1 MVPPTSMAAPTRS
14 MLVGSGWHAPLFR
27 SEAGSFAEIQDVIHP
42 RVVIV
47 AGIPDISESSLIDR
61 LLYPFCKSSERPSA
75 ELVASCFNENYPEV
89 DQTVMVRVH
98 RLGFVEDNTTKLLER
113 EVGALL
119 HNQGRLI
126 DLEKPDLT
134 LMIHPCGP
142 ATEPMHPESESVN
155 EHGWVWGIVNQEG
168 QGGGPFASRAAT
180 DRAYFRPVSLDP
192 RLARTMV
199 NLTRF
204 LGKPPEQI
212 FDPFCGT
219 GGILIEAALSGIRVY
234 GSDLDARMVEGTRQN
249 LEQIKVDSSLYEL
262 FTHDATQLEGL
273 WNKME
278 SSAFVFD
285 PPYGRN
291 SWSDG
296 EGMNLIQ
303 RTVQSCQSICIGCF
317 VILLPISPDIADL
330 IRAGKTIQ
338 ALDGEDEMF
347 SRFLDEQNLRIDVAH
362 PIHVHRSLAR
372 LLLRLQP
379 N

>member
-1 MVPPTSMAAPTRS
+1 MVPPTTMATPPRS

-27 SEAGSFAEIQDVIHP
+27 SEAGSFAEIHDVFHP

-47 AGIPDISESSLIDR
+47 EGIPDISESSLIDR
-61 LLYPFCKSSERPSA
+61 LLYPFSKSKKRPTA
-75 ELVASCFNENYPEV
+75 EQLASWFNENNPEV

-98 RLGFVEDNTTKLLER
+98 RLGLVKDDTTKLLES

-119 HNQGRLI
+119 HDQGRVI

-142 ATEPMHPESESVN
+142 ATEPMHPESEYVN
-155 EHGWVWGIVNQEG
+155 ENGWVWGVINQEG
-168 QGGGPFASRAAT
+168 QGGGPFALRGAT

-204 LGKPPEQI
+204 LGKPPQQI

-219 GGILIEAALSGIRVY
+219 GGIPIEAALSGIRVY

-249 LEQIKVDSSLYEL
+249 LEQIKADSSLYEL
-262 FTHDATQLEGL
+262 FSHDATQIERL
-273 WNKME
+273 WGKME
-278 SSAFVFD
+278 NSAFVFD

-296 EGMNLIQ
+296 QGMNLIQ
-303 RTVQSCQSICIGCF
+303 RTVQSCQTICDGCF
-317 VILLPISPDIADL
+317 VILLPISPDIVDL
-330 IRAGKTIQ
+330 ILAGKTVQ
-338 ALDGEDEMF
+338 ALDGEGEMF
-347 SRFLDEQNLRIDVAH
+347 SSFLAEQNLRIDVAH

-379 N
+379 S

>member
-1 MVPPTSMAAPTRS
+1 
-14 MLVGSGWHAPLFR
+14 
-27 SEAGSFAEIQDVIHP
+27 
-42 RVVIV
+42 
-47 AGIPDISESSLIDR
+47 
-61 LLYPFCKSSERPSA
+61 
-75 ELVASCFNENYPEV
+75 
-89 DQTVMVRVH
+89 
-98 RLGFVEDNTTKLLER
+98 
-113 EVGALL
+113 
-119 HNQGRLI
+119 
-126 DLEKPDLT
+126 
-134 LMIHPCGP
+134 
-142 ATEPMHPESESVN
+142 
-155 EHGWVWGIVNQEG
+155 
-168 QGGGPFASRAAT
+168 
-180 DRAYFRPVSLDP
+180 
-192 RLARTMV
+192 MV

-219 GGILIEAALSGIRVY
+219 GGILIEAAISGIRVY

-262 FTHDATQLEGL
+262 FTHDATQLEEL
-273 WNKME
+273 WTKME

-303 RTVQSCQSICIGCF
+303 QTVQSCQSICIGCF